1 MERNTAADSCG
12 LALDFQ
18 SSLVQFVG
26 IRYPNYVTIN
36 IVGLT
41 LTMQNIRTGRLEF
54 VHRNT
59 DHNSCLPQPISR
71 RLNPQSSS
79 SNTSCPYLQYS
90 RFLLLEMPPR

>member
-36 IVGLT
+36 IVGST
-41 LTMQNIRTGRLEF
+41 FNTMQTFALWKAR
-54 VHRNT
+54 V
-59 DHNSCLPQPISR
+59 C
-71 RLNPQSSS
+71 SSKYRS
-79 SNTSCPYLQYS
+79 
-90 RFLLLEMPPR
+90 